1 MIVDES
7 CCVWCTKFGYR
18 SKQRMSPSPL
28 DTKSRRKT
36 PIWTKTTTTRMTT
49 RWRKSHDRVS
59 TAESPHPPLPCTRT
73 LILSAFLPVSL
84 CISTSS
90 QSTYTHVLTTIY
102 TQCNLV
108 THPSPPPCTL
118 ADAHYDIDVRE
129 KSPVSR
135 SDRYAPCLRTT
146 TTSATMRSTVDIL
159 ILGAGWTSTFLIPL
173 CEERGI
179 SQAATSRAGRDG
191 TIAFEFDPHST
202 SSAPFQALPHAHT
215 VLITFP
221 IKVPGASARLVK
233 LFQETHPEGPK
244 TGFVQLGSTGIWDVS
259 TIESLRAIV

>member
-1 MIVDES
+1 MIE
-7 CCVWCTKFGYR
+7 
-18 SKQRMSPSPL
+18 
-28 DTKSRRKT
+28 
-36 PIWTKTTTTRMTT
+36 
-49 RWRKSHDRVS
+49 
-59 TAESPHPPLPCTRT
+59 PHTCPLPRTRT

-108 THPSPPPCTL
+108 THPSPPPCT
-118 ADAHYDIDVRE
+118 DAHYDIETSTSARRVRV
-129 KSPVSR
+129 PVLHR
-135 SDRYAPCLRTT
+135 HAPCLRTT
-146 TTSATMRSTVDIL
+146 TTMRSTVDIL

-173 CEERGI
+173 CAERGI

-221 IKVPGASARLVK
+221 IKVPGASARLVQF
-233 LFQETHPEGPK
+233 FQETHPEGPK
-244 TGFVQLGSTGIWDVS
+244 AAFVQLGSTGIWDVS
-259 TIESLRAIV
+259 TANPLRAIV